1 MKRWQQLIRDARGMA
16 HVVAAGTTLLFAL
29 PVGAY
34 LVHRQIADDAER
46 EALVTRHANLHVRM
60 IEAAL
65 ERTATAT
72 RLLADSLPARAPAQI
87 LAVGQSLIKVSGTI
101 TRLEI
106 SRDGHPPFIIT
117 RDHTLALND
126 RTIVPLLEANA
137 GIGLMGAPVLAVRS
151 GQLVVSQAL
160 AVQDGGPRPR
170 FWGYAAAVVPF
181 SNLATVSHLEDLQAE
196 GYGVRLQHGQEG
208 NEAKAVVFEQRFDP
222 AAAGVTRSIPFVGS
236 GHLRL
241 DVQRIPPVLGGLA
254 PITWGFYALGS
265 VLFYLLS
272 LRLLRRP
279 AELER
284 EVARRTRQLDNEKLA
299 LQREAG
305 SRIQAERLLERSHRI
320 LDSIFEHFPGMLV
333 LKRAGDLRVA
343 MVNRSAEEILG
354 RPREAVVGRSA
365 DELYDPELAD
375 RMTRGDYQAMIDR
388 QVIEL
393 SPERIESAEKPER
406 WLRFR
411 KVVLPDR
418 DGKPEY
424 ILEFGEDVTERERL
438 DLRLREHLNFLEQLL
453 DAIPAPLFFKDDKGR
468 YIGANTAF
476 ERYLGKPR
484 SEIIGKTVFDVSPGS
499 LAYIYHRADCELL
512 AAGGSQIYESRVRD
526 ADGVERDVMFH
537 KAVFHAT
544 SGEAGGIVGM
554 FLDIS
559 ERKQAEQRIGQLNR
573 MLTVLSQTN
582 QAIVRIHERD
592 ALLAEVARLIRSD
605 GGFPVAW
612 IYLAGDAGVRIV
624 ADSGFGFD
632 VGFAQ
637 RMTDAL
643 LASETCPSTRP
654 LACDTV
660 ACCDAA
666 LAGDLAKQGLQS
678 FVHMPLQ
685 SRDGHLGGIGI
696 LGTDRGALGDEEHEM
711 LQKLADNVSFALD
724 AFAEEARR
732 KTAEGKLQLAAC
744 VFENSAEGLI
754 VTDPANRILMV
765 NRAFTQVTGYAA
777 DEVIGQTPALLSSG
791 RQDPAFYK
799 QMWKSLHE
807 RGEWRGEIEN
817 RRKNGEIYPEWLN
830 ISIVRDSAGEL
841 TNYVAVFSDLTAR
854 KEIEARV
861 NFLAHYDALTSLP
874 NRVLFTNRLEQ
885 FMAQARAGKR
895 KLAVMFLDIDRFKLI
910 NDSVGHDAGDT
921 LLLEVSN
928 RLLACLPKGS
938 DVSRLG
944 GDEFAV
950 ILSGMDSP
958 AAAATCAST
967 IQHALRQQLRIE
979 EHEIHLSVSIGISVF
994 PDDADS
1000 VEALAAHADTARYAA
1015 AENGGNA
1022 YRFFQPEMNSRS
1034 AERMR
1039 LESRLHHA
1047 LDRGELSVYFQ
1058 PLIAA
1063 RSGQIIGAEALLR
1076 WRHDEVD
1083 AFVSP
1088 ATFVPL
1094 LEETGL
1100 IVGIGEWV
1108 MRIACQ
1114 ENQRWR
1120 DASGRELFV
1129 AVNLSA
1135 VQLAD
1140 DALVDKVGAIL
1151 REQRFDPRHLE
1162 IELTESAVMRDAQ
1175 RGVRTMQQLKALGV
1189 SLSIDDFGTGYS
1201 SLSYLKQLPLD
1212 TLKIDRSFVI
1222 DAPTDP
1228 EAVSIIRAIIALGHS
1243 LHLEIIAEGVEHPAQ
1258 VNFLRDNGAD
1268 ILQGYYFAQPLPAE
1282 QFMDLITG
1290 GPAYPVAAPQPALQL
1305 APPPQPGKVAGALR
1319 SGGKG

>member
-1 MKRWQQLIRDARGMA
+1 MKRWKELIRNARGMA

-29 PVGAY
+29 PVGAF
-34 LVHRQIADDAER
+34 LVHQQITDSAER
-46 EALVTRHANLHVRM
+46 DALVTRHANLHVRM
-60 IEAAL
+60 IEESLDRA
-65 ERTATAT
+65 ATAT

-106 SRDGHPPFIIT
+106 SHDGHPPFIIT

-126 RTIVPLLEANA
+126 RTMLPLLESHAS
-137 GIGLMGAPVLAVRS
+137 IGLMGAPVLAVRS
-151 GQLVVSQAL
+151 GQLVISQAL
-160 AVQDGGPRPR
+160 AAQDGSNRPR
-170 FWGYAAAVVPF
+170 FWGYAAAIVPF

-196 GYGVRLQHGQEG
+196 GYAVRLQHGPEG
-208 NEAKAVVFEQRFDP
+208 TTTGATVFEQNFS
-222 AAAGVTRSIPFVGS
+222 AGRGSVTRSIPFIGS
-236 GHLRL
+236 GQLRL
-241 DVQRIPPVLGGLA
+241 DVQRIPSAFGGLA
-254 PITWGFYALGS
+254 PITWSFYAVGC

-284 EVARRTRQLDNEKLA
+284 EVARRTRQLDDEKLA

-305 SRIQAERLLERSHRI
+305 SRVQAERLLERSHRI
-320 LDSIFEHFPGMLV
+320 LDTIFEHFPGMLV
-333 LKRAGDLRVA
+333 LKRASDLRVS
-343 MVNRSAEEILG
+343 MINRSAEEILG
-354 RPREAVVGRSA
+354 RTRTSVVGRSA
-365 DELYDPELAD
+365 DELYEPEVAD
-375 RMTRGDYQAMIDR
+375 RMTRGDYQAMIDN

-393 SPERIESAEKPER
+393 PLERIESADKPER

-424 ILEFGEDVTERERL
+424 ILEFGEDVSERERL

-453 DAIPAPLFFKDDKGR
+453 DAIPAPLFFKDDRGR

-484 SEIIGKTVFDVSPGS
+484 SEIIGKTVFDLSPNS

-512 AAGGSQIYESRVRD
+512 AAGGSQIYESRVRG
-526 ADGVERDVMFH
+526 ADGAERDVMFH

-544 SGEAGGIVGM
+544 SGEASGIVGM

-559 ERKQAEQRIGQLNR
+559 ERKQAEQRISQLNR

-592 ALLAEVARLIRSD
+592 ALLSEVARLIRHD

-612 IYLAGDAGVRIV
+612 VHLSGDAAGQII
-624 ADSGFGFD
+624 ADSGFDNDFPR
-632 VGFAQ
+632 
-637 RMTDAL
+637 RMTEAL
-643 LASETCPSTRP
+643 RASTTCPTTRP
-654 LACDTV
+654 LCCDTV
-660 ACCDAA
+660 GCCDAE
-666 LAGDLAKQGLQS
+666 LADDLAKQGLQS
-678 FVHMPLQ
+678 FVHMPLKT
-685 SRDGHLGGIGI
+685 REGYLGGIGI
-696 LGTDRGALGDEEHEM
+696 LAADQGALGDEEREM

-724 AFAEEARR
+724 AFAEEDRR

-754 VTDPANRILMV
+754 VTDPGNRILMV

-777 DEVIGQTPALLSSG
+777 DEVIGRSPALLSSG
-791 RQDPAFYK
+791 RQDPTFYK
-799 QMWKSLHE
+799 QMWKSLQE
-807 RGEWRGEIEN
+807 RGEWRGELEN

-830 ISIVRDSAGEL
+830 ISAVRNDDGEL

-885 FMAQARAGKR
+885 FMAQARASKH
-895 KLAVMFLDIDRFKLI
+895 KLAAMFLDIDRFKLI
-910 NDSVGHDAGDT
+910 NDSIGHSAGDK
-921 LLLEVSN
+921 LLLEVAN

-950 ILSGMDSP
+950 ILANIESP
-958 AAAATCAST
+958 NAAATCAST
-967 IQHALRQQLRIE
+967 IQHALRQLVRID

-994 PDDADS
+994 PDDADN
-1000 VEALAAHADTARYAA
+1000 VEALAANADTARYAA
-1015 AENGGNA
+1015 AEHGGNA
-1022 YRFFQPEMNSRS
+1022 YRFFLPEMNSRS

-1063 RSGQIIGAEALLR
+1063 RNGQIIGAEALLR
-1076 WRHDEVD
+1076 WHHDD
-1083 AFVSP
+1083 TDSFVAP

-1100 IVGIGEWV
+1100 IVAVGEWV
-1108 MRIACQ
+1108 MRVACQ

-1120 DASGRELFV
+1120 EASGRELFV

-1140 DALVDKVGAIL
+1140 EALVDKVGAIL
-1151 REQRFDPRHLE
+1151 REQDFDARHLE

-1258 VNFLRDNGAD
+1258 VNFLRDNSAD
-1268 ILQGYYFAQPLPAE
+1268 ILQGYYFSEPLPAA

-1290 GPAYPVAAPQPALQL
+1290 GPAYSVVPAQPALQL
-1305 APPPQPGKVAGALR
+1305 ATAPPRSGKAGGALR
-1319 SGGKG
+1319 GSGSA